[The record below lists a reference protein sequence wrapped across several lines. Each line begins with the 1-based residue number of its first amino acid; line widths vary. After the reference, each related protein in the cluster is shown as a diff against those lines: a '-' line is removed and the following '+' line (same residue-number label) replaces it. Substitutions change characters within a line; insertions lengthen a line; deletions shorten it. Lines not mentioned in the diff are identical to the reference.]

1 VPLAF
6 KECFAVIY
14 PTHNLTAKAW
24 LAVFTASLFLLLAGC
39 GDSSP
44 GAASTIQRPPAT
56 FRLADI
62 SGSTPSLELSLV
74 DSASNQPVTGDTY
87 HGKYVLMYFGYTHCP
102 DVCPTTLVRMSRALK
117 QLGGRLSKDIQIL
130 FITLDPARD
139 SAKLMSDY
147 AKNFGPNVVGL
158 RGTDA
163 QIQQVANRYHVAY
176 GVGKRDKY
184 GNYEVVHGS
193 AIYIF
198 GKDGKA
204 RLMAKSNDP
213 ASAIS
218 HDLRMLMDG
227 A

>member
-1 VPLAF
+1 M
-6 KECFAVIY
+6 IY
-14 PTHNLTAKAW
+14 PTHNSKYKTW
-24 LAVFTASLFLLLAGC
+24 LAVFTASLFLVLAGC
-39 GDSSP
+39 DGSSS
-44 GAASTIQRPPAT
+44 GTASTVQRPPAQ
-56 FRLADI
+56 FRLANVT
-62 SGSTPSLELSLV
+62 GSAPSLELSLV

-87 HGKYVLMYFGYTHCP
+87 HGKYVLVYFGYTHCP

-117 QLGGRLSKDIQIL
+117 QLGERLAQNIQIL

-147 AKNFGPNVVGL
+147 AKNFGPHIAGL

-163 QIQQVANRYHVAY
+163 QIQQVANRFHVAF
-176 GVGKRDKY
+176 GLGKRDKY

-198 GKDGKA
+198 GTDGKA
-204 RLMAKSNDP
+204 RLMAKPNDP
-213 ASAIS
+213 ASSIS
-218 HDLRMLMDG
+218 HDLRMLMEG

>member
-1 VPLAF
+1 MN
-6 KECFAVIY
+6 Y
-14 PTHNLTAKAW
+14 PTHNSKVKTW
-24 LAVFTASLFLLLAGC
+24 LVVFTASLFLLLAGC

-44 GAASTIQRPPAT
+44 GAASRIQRPPAQ
-56 FRLADI
+56 FRLANVT
-62 SGSTPSLELSLV
+62 GSAPSLELSLL
-74 DSASNQPVTGDTY
+74 DSTSNQPVTGDTY
-87 HGKYVLMYFGYTHCP
+87 KGKYVLMYFGYTHCP

-117 QLGGRLSKDIQIL
+117 QLGERLSKNIQIL

-147 AKNFGPNVVGL
+147 AKNFGPHIAGL

-163 QIQQVANRYHVAY
+163 QIQIVANRYRVAY

-198 GKDGKA
+198 GTDGKA
-204 RLMAKSNDP
+204 RLMAKPNDP
-213 ASAIS
+213 ASSIS

>member
-1 VPLAF
+1 
-6 KECFAVIY
+6 VIY
-14 PTHNLTAKAW
+14 PTHNLKTKTW
-24 LAVFTASLFLLLAGC
+24 LAVLTASLFFLLTGC
-39 GDSSP
+39 DNSSS
-44 GAASTIQRPPAT
+44 GTSTIQRPPAQ
-56 FRLADI
+56 FRLANVTD
-62 SGSTPSLELSLV
+62 SVPSLELSLV
-74 DSASNQPVTGDTY
+74 DSMSNQPVTADAY
-87 HGKYVLMYFGYTHCP
+87 KGKYVLMYFGYTHCP

-117 QLGGRLSKDIQIL
+117 QLGERLAQNIQIL

-147 AKNFGPNVVGL
+147 AKNFGPHIAGL

-163 QIQQVANRYHVAY
+163 QIQRVANRFHVAY
-176 GVGKRDKY
+176 GLGKRDKY

-198 GKDGKA
+198 GTDGKA
-204 RLMAKSNDP
+204 RLMAKPNDP